1 MSISCRINIAE
12 LRRAVSRIYVPG
24 VHLEWGF
31 WTSPFLVTTRCL
43 LDMFNTN
50 RAKLKDHFPADQ
62 PVHFF
67 FDQQMEKGAIFEA
80 WERYMASR
88 PLETRELY
96 GSVPRFE
103 DDQKFLPLQAADLW
117 AWWIRKWSETG
128 QMPEAL
134 TKLDFG
140 GWQGRGEKHLRLDI
154 AFNEEQLVTE
164 LIKWTRSAIT
174 PDKII
179 YDVSFSLPKW
189 LS

>member
-1 MSISCRINIAE
+1 
-12 LRRAVSRIYVPG
+12 
-24 VHLEWGF
+24 
-31 WTSPFLVTTRCL
+31 
-43 LDMFNTN
+43 
-50 RAKLKDHFPADQ
+50 
-62 PVHFF
+62 
-67 FDQQMEKGAIFEA
+67 
-80 WERYMASR
+80 
-88 PLETRELY
+88 
-96 GSVPRFE
+96 
-103 DDQKFLPLQAADLW
+103 
-117 AWWIRKWSETG
+117 
-128 QMPEAL
+128 MPEAL